1 MPYLVLNVYLRG
13 FTYTFMIVEF
23 LLIPCLFV
31 SFAGWGAWAK
41 MLTGIKTDSFSL
53 SIILGF
59 SLFSIL
65 TCCLS
70 FFIPLNFYAELV
82 LLLLS
87 LFPFFLRKM
96 RNNMIRFP
104 KELWRSAWFW
114 IFCVVILLAGSF
126 HPFRPDYFSYY
137 KPSINWLDQY
147 GLIIGVAN
155 IDWNFGQMSALHIIQ
170 AGLDETLDP
179 FQRIG
184 IFITILF
191 LTYIFEKK
199 NYLLLFIIPVFFL
212 FIQTPSTD
220 LAIVFLSLIVVNELC
235 FNYHVENYKLLFLIS
250 VFTFVIKPVAFWLPV
265 WTFAAGLLLNKKEL
279 RDFRIYLIPTL
290 LVIIFLVKNVIAS
303 STLLYPLPF
312 TKLNTYWLPNFQ
324 ILDLSNQR
332 ASIFT
337 FGRYFTINEINSMS
351 FFQKVYY
358 WLSIDKL
365 QTIINCFMVAAIAVF
380 GVFAFLKKNILY
392 IALWIIV
399 VVKSL
404 VVFSFS
410 GQFRFI
416 IDGVFPLLFILFYP
430 VLTGKTKILISALAF
445 SFMSL
450 FLISYPSL
458 LKQNIPGFKLT
469 KWMKGFKEKSLL
481 LPENYTI
488 NKYAVE
494 NIGNINFYISS
505 FIYNY
510 DTPPP
515 AFSED
520 KLREYYQF
528 GIFPQMEDVANIRK
542 GYYMKMLTP
551 EEKAKLG
558 EIIDKYFATPE
569 NQISHSSR

>member
-13 FTYTFMIVEF
+13 FTYAFMIVEF
-23 LLIPCLFV
+23 LIIPCLFV

-41 MLTGIKTDSFSL
+41 MLTGIKADSFSL

-65 TCCLS
+65 TCVLS
-70 FFIPLNFYAELV
+70 FFIPLDFYAELV
-82 LLLLS
+82 LMILS
-87 LFPFFLRKM
+87 LLPFFLRKM
-96 RNNMIRFP
+96 RINMIRFP
-104 KELWRSAWFW
+104 KELLRSVWFW
-114 IFCVVILLAGSF
+114 VFCIVILLAGSF
-126 HPFRPDYFSYY
+126 YPFRPDYFSYY
-137 KPSINWLDQY
+137 LPSINWLDHY

-170 AGLDETLDP
+170 AGLDQTLDP

-191 LTYIFEKK
+191 LVYIFEKK
-199 NYLLLFIIPVFFL
+199 TYLLLFIIPFFFL

-235 FNYHVENYKLLFLIS
+235 FNYRVENYKLLFLIS
-250 VFTFVIKPVAFWLPV
+250 VFTFIIKPVAFWLPV

-279 RDFRIYLIPTL
+279 KDFRIYLFPML
-290 LVIIFLVKNVIAS
+290 LVVLFLIKNVIAS
-303 STLLYPLPF
+303 STLLYPISF

-365 QTIINCFMVAAIAVF
+365 QTIINCFMVAAIVLF
-380 GVFAFLKKNILY
+380 GVFVFFKKNILY
-392 IALWIIV
+392 SALWIIV
-399 VVKSL
+399 VVKS
-404 VVFSFS
+404 VIVFSFS

-416 IDGVFPLLFILFYP
+416 IDGVFPLLFIMFYP
-430 VLTGKTKILISALAF
+430 VLTGKTKILIPALAF
-445 SFMSL
+445 SFM
-450 FLISYPSL
+450 FLILIGYPPL
-458 LKQNIPGFKLT
+458 LKRNIPGFKLT
-469 KWMKGFKEKSLL
+469 KWMKGFKEKTLL
-481 LPENYTI
+481 LPGNYVI

-520 KLREYYQF
+520 KLREYYKL
-528 GIFPQMEDVANIRK
+528 GVFPQMEDTANIRK
-542 GYYMKMLTP
+542 GYYMKILTS
-551 EEKAKLG
+551 EEKEKLG
-558 EIIDKYFATPE
+558 KIIDKYFATSE
-569 NQISHSSR
+569 NQIFHSSQ